1 MKATVL
7 VYSDNHIVRDDVCAA
22 LGVSLGGLDLEIREA
37 ATAAAVLAELDEHA
51 EQIDCC
57 IFDAE
62 STPAGGMGLSKQ
74 IHDEY
79 AKCPPVLLLVA
90 RLADSW
96 LATWS
101 RAEAIHP
108 YPIDP
113 LTLPGQVEDLVFV
126 DDEAA

>member
-1 MKATVL
+1 MKAIVL

-22 LGVSLGGLDLEIREA
+22 LGVSLSGVDIEIREA
-37 ATAAAVLAELDEHA
+37 ATAPAVLAELDKKDVA
-51 EQIDCC
+51 CC

-62 STPAGGMGLSKQ
+62 ATPAGGMGLSKQ

-79 AKCPPVLLLVA
+79 DPCPPVLLLVA

-101 RAEAIHP
+101 RSEAIHP

-113 LTLPGQVEDLVFV
+113 LTLPKQVEDLVFAE
-126 DDEAA
+126 DEAA